1 MLSTSVIVGL
11 IAMLTWGI
19 ADFLQSIPVRKI
31 GIYKTM
37 FLSNFFGYILL
48 LPIFFFRQYL
58 SISFSNLVLLF
69 IGGFFQAIAVKNFY
83 EAMQTGEIA
92 IVTPISA
99 SYPLV
104 SVILFILFLGS
115 KLNFITGIAIFIL
128 ILGIV
133 LTSTDIKKLKNIREA
148 KGVNQAIIAFF
159 IWGVEF
165 FVLDLVAKEHIL
177 FGISFPET
185 SYIAVFFFSSL
196 FNGLLNHLAEHE
208 NLDKDYIDNYT
219 EGFDEGTSYSNWKD
233 SHSDESRKT
242 RLWLKQNEP
251 ALIQL
256 IETRFKNVRFFCVS
270 SMGHSLAKKAAF
282 TPRKV
287 LDPMCWLLSNSLSFS
302 RPDLFQMGL
311 KAVEVLAVV
320 TILLILFSGSVY
332 AIASIANRF
341 F

>member
-196 FNGLLNHLAEHE
+196 FNGLFMLVYSLMNKGLPTKLEI
-208 NLDKDYIDNYT
+208 KDI
-219 EGFDEGTSYSNWKD
+219 K
-233 SHSDESRKT
+233 K
-242 RLWLKQNEP
+242 P
-251 ALIQL
+251 ILIIL
-256 IETRFKNVRFFCVS
+256 IT
-270 SMGHSLAKKAAF
+270 AITYAF
-282 TPRKV
+282 TWIV
-287 LDPMCWLLSNSLSFS
+287 VNYGLAIGNS
-302 RPDLFQMGL
+302 
-311 KAVEVLAVV
+311 AVV
-320 TILLILFSGSVY
+320 TSISSIYPLICVILAMIFYKEKLVLNQKIGIVTIVIGLVLISF
-332 AIASIANRF
+332 
-341 F
+341 